1 MTAFTIRH
9 NMNARPCNGDYD
21 ADAEHASY
29 LERHAQP
36 EAA

>member
-1 MTAFTIRH
+1 
-9 NMNARPCNGDYD
+9 MNARPYKWNYD

-36 EAA
+36 EAAPLLPEAA